1 MTEPNI
7 FGGLIGGA
15 LIGLAAVLLLA
26 LNGRIAGVSG
36 ILGGLITSTSRG
48 ERFWHLAFIF
58 GLIAGAGLYVL
69 ARGGLP
75 LELQAGAPDTA
86 FCRFARRRGNPAGLR
101 LHLGPRRLRSSAPFA
116 PLAGGNDDFHGY
128 RGAHRLLDASR
139 VLMSQIASCI
149 CRRCD
154 VRFRIGRFRNDQP
167 RPGYRLS

>member
-36 ILGGLITSTSRG
+36 ILSGLITSTSRG

-75 LELQAGAPDTA
+75 LELQAGGLTLLLAGLLVGVGTRLGSG
-86 FCRFARRRGNPAGLR
+86 CTSGHGVCGLARRS
-101 LHLGPRRLRSSAPFA
+101 PRSLVATMIFMVTAALTVFLTRHVF
-116 PLAGGNDDFHGY
+116 
-128 RGAHRLLDASR
+128 
-139 VLMSQIASCI
+139 
-149 CRRCD
+149 
-154 VRFRIGRFRNDQP
+154 
-167 RPGYRLS
+167 

>member
-36 ILGGLITSTSRG
+36 ILSGLITSTSRG
-48 ERFWHLAFIF
+48 ERFWCLAFVF

-75 LELQAGAPDTA
+75 LELQAGGLTLLLAGLLVGVGTRLGSG
-86 FCRFARRRGNPAGLR
+86 CTSGHGVCGLARRS
-101 LHLGPRRLRSSAPFA
+101 PRSLVATMIFMVTAALTVFLTRHVF
-116 PLAGGNDDFHGY
+116 
-128 RGAHRLLDASR
+128 
-139 VLMSQIASCI
+139 
-149 CRRCD
+149 
-154 VRFRIGRFRNDQP
+154 
-167 RPGYRLS
+167 